1 MGKLLQ
7 APVLEDLVNWDE
19 DGEEL
24 NEHGVQVEPG
34 CCQYGDVLLCRLP
47 HDKNTARQDFN
58 IEHNVLVPRSFR
70 TCKNYK
76 KAR

>member
-1 MGKLLQ
+1 LGKLLQ
-7 APVLEDLVNWDE
+7 APVLEDLVDWDE

-47 HDKNTARQDFN
+47 HDKNTAR
-58 IEHNVLVPRSFR
+58 
-70 TCKNYK
+70 
-76 KAR
+76 